1 MFSIV
6 IDMNTK
12 NCKEE
17 LIEITTTLIREN
29 KGDVDKVT
37 IRDIANK
44 SGVSVGLINYH
55 FGNKDNL
62 ITECV
67 QRIVGNVVY
76 SFQPILDIDPSSS
89 KFEQA
94 KARVTQTAKQV
105 FDFLFSHPS
114 ISKVSILGD
123 LNNYS
128 EDSNSNYCLRA
139 IMYQVKDAIVDIKD
153 RERFAFSLAS
163 LMQAAFLRSLTD
175 THFLGLDFSI
185 EKDRNKYI
193 EDLINQLMKE

>member
-67 QRIVGNVVY
+67 QSIITGVIK
-76 SFQPILDIDPSSS
+76 SFRPTY
-89 KFEQA
+89 E
-94 KARVTQTAKQV
+94 
-105 FDFLFSHPS
+105 
-114 ISKVSILGD
+114 
-123 LNNYS
+123 
-128 EDSNSNYCLRA
+128 
-139 IMYQVKDAIVDIKD
+139 
-153 RERFAFSLAS
+153 
-163 LMQAAFLRSLTD
+163 
-175 THFLGLDFSI
+175 I
-185 EKDRNKYI
+185 EKWGMLFIHSNQFLILILTLLNLNKLKQ
-193 EDLINQLMKE
+193 E